1 MTTGGAPAVAID
13 LDGVLAD
20 THALWR
26 DWLAS
31 SAPVLEVDVEG
42 LPDDRAE
49 AARALED
56 GRAGNWR
63 TLLERFAEER
73 APVYVRREP
82 ATGAALRTLAAG
94 GRRIGVFTDA
104 PEQLARVVV
113 SQLGVDRRIDA
124 LEAGADALPR
134 LLARIGPD
142 AVIVRTRSELEGA
155 VRGST

>member
-1 MTTGGAPAVAID
+1 VAID

-73 APVYVRREP
+73 APVYVRRDP
-82 ATGAALRTLAAG
+82 ATGAALRTLAAD

-134 LLARIGPD
+134 LLVRIGAD
-142 AVIVRTRSELEGA
+142 AVVVRTRTELEGA